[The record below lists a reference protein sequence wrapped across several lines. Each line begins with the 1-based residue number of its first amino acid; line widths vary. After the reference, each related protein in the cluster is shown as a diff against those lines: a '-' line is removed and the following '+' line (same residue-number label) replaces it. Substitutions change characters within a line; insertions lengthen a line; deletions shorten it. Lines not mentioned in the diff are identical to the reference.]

1 MKFHKHNLP
10 MLPKPTLSIL
20 IVHDQRAG
28 HLNPSL
34 GVCDQI
40 AESFETKIN
49 QIRTPDLKKWCVS
62 LLKKLS
68 WYPVLFDRF
77 ARIIYKNTVIQ
88 QHYDLIICSGMPNLL
103 YAIYLSRT
111 YHVPIYYAGDTRKV
125 NDALIQCT
133 ITALPQNIQAQQV
146 VLATPPVKKEFTQ
159 LQTNPLDLKSALLV
173 LGGPTTEHPFQ
184 TADYEIIISKFLKL
198 CSDHHLTAYITN
210 SRRTPDLALT
220 WNTLKNNT
228 NVQLQLIHD
237 PQSKKFSELIQLSS
251 YIFVTE
257 DSTSMLAEAIQS
269 GRFIS
274 SIYTPNS
281 VFEPLNKKYLHEGLM
296 SRQALNET
304 FSLPK
309 QRNLAK
315 LNLSPPL
322 IAAIQHHLDVHP

>member
-1 MKFHKHNLP
+1 MNSVK
-10 MLPKPTLSIL
+10 TLSIL

-77 ARIIYKNTVIQ
+77 ARIIYKNTVNQ

-103 YAIYLSRT
+103 YGIFVSRRLK
-111 YHVPIYYAGDTRKV
+111 VPLFYAGDLRKV
-125 NDALIQCT
+125 NGQLVNCT
-133 ITALPQNIQAQQV
+133 ITALPQNIQTQQV

-173 LGGPTTEHPFQ
+173 LGGPTSEHPFQ
-184 TADYEIIISKFLKL
+184 TTDYEMIISKFLKL

-210 SRRTPDLALT
+210 SRRTPDLAST
-220 WNTLKNNT
+220 WNTLKKNA
-228 NVQLQLIHD
+228 NVQLELIHD
-237 PQSKKFSELIQLSS
+237 SQSKKFNELVELSS

-281 VFEPLNKKYLHEGLM
+281 VFEALNKKYLAEGLI
-296 SRQALNET
+296 SRQALNKT
-304 FSLPK
+304 FSLPQ
-309 QRNLAK
+309 QRNLAN
-315 LNLSPPL
+315 LNLSRPL
-322 IAAIQHHLDVHP
+322 IAAIQHHLDAHP

>member
-1 MKFHKHNLP
+1 MKN
-10 MLPKPTLSIL
+10 LSIL
-20 IVHDQRAG
+20 LIHDDRAG
-28 HLNPSL
+28 HLNLSL
-34 GVCDQI
+34 GICDQI
-40 AESFETKIN
+40 KESFHTKISK
-49 QIRTPDLKKWCVS
+49 IKTPHLKKWGIS

-68 WYPVLFDRF
+68 WYPSFFDIL
-77 ARIIYKNTVIQ
+77 AQIGYKNASIQ
-88 QHYDLIICSGMPNLL
+88 QNYDLIICSGMANLL
-103 YAIYLSRT
+103 YAIYLSRK
-111 YHVPIYYAGDTRKV
+111 YNLPIYYAGDTRKV

-184 TADYEIIISKFLKL
+184 TTDYEIIISKFLKL

-220 WNTLKNNT
+220 WNALKNNA

-274 SIYTPNS
+274 SIYTPKS
-281 VFEPLNKKYLHEGLM
+281 VFEALNKKYINEGLI

-304 FSLPK
+304 FKLPK

-315 LNLSPPL
+315 LNLSQPL
-322 IAAIQHHLDVHP
+322 IAAIQHHLDIHP

>member
-1 MKFHKHNLP
+1 MNKH
-10 MLPKPTLSIL
+10 PTLSIAV
-20 IVHDQRAG
+20 IHDQRAG

-34 GVCDQI
+34 GIVDSLEKAYTTTLQ
-40 AESFETKIN
+40 KI
-49 QIRTPDLKKWCVS
+49 ITPSIKKWQIS

-68 WYPVLFDRF
+68 WYPHLFDF
-77 ARIIYKNTVIQ
+77 CSAIFFKNFQSKQNI
-88 QHYDLIICSGMPNLL
+88 DCIICSGMPNLL
-103 YAIYLSRT
+103 YGIFVSRRLK
-111 YHVPIYYAGDTRKV
+111 VPLFYAGDLRKV
-125 NDALIQCT
+125 NGQLVNCT
-133 ITALPQNIQAQQV
+133 ITALPQNIQTQQV

-173 LGGPTTEHPFQ
+173 LGGPTSEHPFQ
-184 TADYEIIISKFLKL
+184 TTDYEMIISKFLKL

-210 SRRTPDLALT
+210 SRRTPDLAST
-220 WNTLKNNT
+220 WNTLKKNA
-228 NVQLQLIHD
+228 NVQLELIHD
-237 PQSKKFSELIQLSS
+237 SQSKKFNELVELSS

-281 VFEPLNKKYLHEGLM
+281 VFEALNKKYLHEGLM

-315 LNLSPPL
+315 LNLSQPL
-322 IAAIQHHLDVHP
+322 IAAIQHHLDVYP